1 MKALRI
7 AIALALV
14 AGLALGT
21 IGCSDK
27 DVAAKVN
34 GEIVKKSELDAQV
47 AKLKEQYPN
56 MFDGADGEG
65 RLLDFKQRLLD
76 NMINQVLIKQAAKE
90 KGIKVTD
97 KAIDEKVAELK
108 QGFESEEQFASVM
121 QQSGMDIDTLRE
133 QIREQLINE
142 QIVATLT
149 DETKVSDAEIKE
161 YYEGN
166 KSTFAEQ
173 AAVHV
178 AHILFEAADKATAEK
193 VLGEV
198 KTGGNFGALA
208 KEYSKDAA
216 SAANGGDLGW
226 PTSAYVPEFQ
236 AAAEK
241 LQPGQISDLV
251 QSQYGYHIIKMI
263 EKREN
268 RQKTLDEVKGQ
279 VEQII
284 LGQRKSD
291 AYQKFLNEL
300 RDNAVI
306 EILVPELQ
314 KPATAEGDAAK

>member
-14 AGLALGT
+14 AGLAFGT

-34 GEIVKKSELDAQV
+34 GEVVKKSELDAQV

-76 NMINQVLIKQAAKE
+76 NMINQVLIKQAAKD
-90 KGIKVTD
+90 KGITVTE
-97 KAIDEKVAELK
+97 KEIDEKIDELK
-108 QGFESEEQFASVM
+108 AGFESEEQFVSVM

-142 QIVATLT
+142 QIVATLVE
-149 DETKVSDAEIKE
+149 ETKVSDAEIKE

-166 KSTFAEQ
+166 TSNFAEQ
-173 AAVHV
+173 AAVHA
-178 AHILFEAADKATAEK
+178 AHILFDADDKATAEK
-193 VLGEV
+193 VLAEV

-241 LQPGQISDLV
+241 LLPGQISDLV
-251 QSQYGYHIIKMI
+251 QSQYGYHIIKLI

-268 RQKTLDEVKGQ
+268 RQKTLDEVKSQ
-279 VEQII
+279 IEQII
-284 LGQRKSD
+284 LGQRKTD
-291 AYQKFLNEL
+291 AYQKLLNDL
-300 RDNAVI
+300 REKAVI